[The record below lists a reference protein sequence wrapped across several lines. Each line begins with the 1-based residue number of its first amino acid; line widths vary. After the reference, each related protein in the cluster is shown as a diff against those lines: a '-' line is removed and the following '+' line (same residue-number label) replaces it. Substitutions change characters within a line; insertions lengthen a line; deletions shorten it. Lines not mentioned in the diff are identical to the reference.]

1 MIRFSIDSIIQDVW
15 ILTYLY
21 TKGDYLSWDGFFR
34 PFIDYYWYMTVWSI
48 YVKYYVQ
55 VINMIREL
63 AMLDASLLVYLRGSF
78 KIFTPTDDLIDMLL
92 LLITDNWN

>member
-1 MIRFSIDSIIQDVW
+1 
-15 ILTYLY
+15 
-21 TKGDYLSWDGFFR
+21 
-34 PFIDYYWYMTVWSI
+34 
-48 YVKYYVQ
+48 
-55 VINMIREL
+55 MIREL

>member
-1 MIRFSIDSIIQDVW
+1 
-15 ILTYLY
+15 
-21 TKGDYLSWDGFFR
+21 
-34 PFIDYYWYMTVWSI
+34 MTVWSI

-63 AMLDASLLVYLRGSF
+63 AMLGASLLVYLRGSL